1 MSETI
6 RTRDTRVIVIGSLLI
21 LVGAILLLDRLD
33 LFDFR
38 WNRLFWI
45 VAASLGAFFVVDG
58 FLRKLRG
65 RIFWGSMM
73 FFVSTYYIMLQW
85 RIIDRYSFYTVPAFL
100 IAIGFSLVMLYLH
113 EPREVALLIPAILF
127 IGTGAAAILWWWE
140 VIDWWDVRHAIRTY
154 WPLLFVLWGVA
165 LIVRRKPR
173 RPQAV
178 EPPPGPPQSS

>member
-6 RTRDTRVIVIGSLLI
+6 RTRDTRAIVIGSLLI
-21 LVGAILLLDRLD
+21 LVGLILLLDRLD
-33 LFDFR
+33 LFYFR

-45 VAASLGAFFVVDG
+45 VAACLGGFFVVDG

-65 RIFWGSMM
+65 RVFWGSMM
-73 FFVSTYYIMLQW
+73 FFVSAYYIMLQW

-100 IAIGFSLVMLYLH
+100 IAIGLSLVMLYLY

-127 IGTGAAAILWWWE
+127 VGTGTAAILWWWE

-154 WPLLFVLWGVA
+154 WPLLLVFLGVG
-165 LIVRRKPR
+165 LIVRRKPQR
-173 RPQAV
+173 TGTA
-178 EPPPGPPQSS
+178 ELPPEPPQSS